1 MTMIHVAKVGSL
13 GSRLIVSDTALDC
26 PEREPHRRR
35 ESRDRGYR
43 YGIYRGVVMGVVV
56 VFTQVWC
63 VVAFPAFT
71 IVIVYTFPGLIYF
84 I

>member
-13 GSRLIVSDTALDC
+13 LSRLIVSDTALDC

-43 YGIYRGVVMGVVV
+43 YGIYRGVVV

-71 IVIVYTFPGLIYF
+71 IVIVYTFPAA
-84 I
+84 